1 MPAASF
7 KGEKSM
13 TRSVAIASR
22 DEVRYTLADP
32 EERGFMAE
40 YQLRPPT
47 PPTEE
52 RIKDL
57 LQEIAGSSNG
67 DGA

>member
-1 MPAASF
+1 
-7 KGEKSM
+7 M

-47 PPTEE
+47 EE